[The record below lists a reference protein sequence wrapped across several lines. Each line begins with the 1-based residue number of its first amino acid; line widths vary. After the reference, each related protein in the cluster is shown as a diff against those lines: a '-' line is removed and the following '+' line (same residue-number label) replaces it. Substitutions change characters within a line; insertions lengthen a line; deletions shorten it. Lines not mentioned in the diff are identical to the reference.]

1 MEIGYV
7 IVLYRHTLVS
17 CSMIWIHGYNHVF
30 TLYYYSTGLYYS
42 VDSTVQS
49 LNNLSVKMSNVLLYS
64 YISGKLIL
72 VGLYIFTC
80 FLN

>member
-1 MEIGYV
+1 MEVGYV
-7 IVLYRHTLVS
+7 IELYRYTLVS
-17 CSMIWIHGYNHVF
+17 CSMIWIHVYNHVF
-30 TLYYYSTGLYYS
+30 TLYYSTGLYYS

-49 LNNLSVKMSNVLLYS
+49 LNNLSVKMSNVLLFS

-72 VGLYIFTC
+72 VGLYIFAC